1 LGAVRRTK
9 TEAKVSQ
16 RAEVTKLI
24 ITADTK
30 TAKMLRANLQD
41 LRNAGSLQEIEF
53 IESDSNAEPAKVSAQ
68 VTLASPL
75 N

>member
-1 LGAVRRTK
+1 
-9 TEAKVSQ
+9 
-16 RAEVTKLI
+16 
-24 ITADTK
+24 
-30 TAKMLRANLQD
+30 MLQANLQD

-53 IESDSNAEPAKVSAQ
+53 IKSDSNAEPAKVSAQ